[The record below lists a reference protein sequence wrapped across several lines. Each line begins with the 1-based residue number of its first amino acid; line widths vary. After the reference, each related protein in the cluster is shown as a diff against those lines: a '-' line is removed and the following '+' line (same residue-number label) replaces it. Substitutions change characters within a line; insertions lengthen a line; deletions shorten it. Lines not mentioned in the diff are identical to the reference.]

1 MEYNYTLRL
10 KAEQDID
17 SILDYIAQDNPDA
30 ALKLYSKF
38 LRQFEYLSVFP
49 EVGCLRDEFTPNMR
63 SLAVGNYTIY
73 FHKTEPVEIVRVL
86 HGARLVSDQFFQV

>member
-10 KAEQDID
+10 KAEQDVD
-17 SILDYIAQDNPDA
+17 SILDYIAQDNPNA

-38 LRQFEYLSVFP
+38 LRQFEYISEFP
-49 EVGCLRDEFTPNMR
+49 EVGRLRDEFTPTMR

-73 FHKTEPVEIVRVL
+73 FREIAPVQIIRIL
-86 HGARLVSDQFFQV
+86 HGARLSASQLFEE